1 MPRRKKKKKK
11 GKRHGDSSSEE
22 EEERGGEEI
31 GGDEPAGAA
40 KGGHKNKSKLSFRER
55 AALRREASNAKRRAK
70 MKCRLCGEVGHVRR
84 ECPGIPDGGSGES
97 RYKTKGGA
105 GTGGAQRKDSSR
117 GKKKKGAR
125 LRGQKRGARQDGDAS
140 DSGFVFPAA
149 FGDVPGPGGDRKDD
163 NVIPAAAEYPLID
176 CGTDISATLA
186 HIEKIRSKKKRSDV
200 DAVEEY
206 KSLLRSQTLPNYKGC
221 VTRVTLLAGFVFASS
236 SVSWPGRAGRVK
248 AADSRVVC
256 GSGGRSGKRMVVMK
270 KIATPQSQ
278 RSFQTRGATR
288 AASSASLPS

>member
-1 MPRRKKKKKK
+1 MPRRKKKK

-125 LRGQKRGARQDGDAS
+125 QCQG
-140 DSGFVFPAA
+140 
-149 FGDVPGPGGDRKDD
+149 
-163 NVIPAAAEYPLID
+163 N
-176 CGTDISATLA
+176 
-186 HIEKIRSKKKRSDV
+186 
-200 DAVEEY
+200 
-206 KSLLRSQTLPNYKGC
+206 
-221 VTRVTLLAGFVFASS
+221 
-236 SVSWPGRAGRVK
+236 
-248 AADSRVVC
+248 SRL
-256 GSGGRSGKRMVVMK
+256 
-270 KIATPQSQ
+270 TP
-278 RSFQTRGATR
+278 
-288 AASSASLPS
+288 